1 MALFIYAFRDKK
13 SNVLSNH
20 FITSE
25 PWEKVKQNVSISL
38 LSLSFK
44 EKTNP
49 FVLFSSDY
57 ELICIGC
64 APDNLS
70 EGAIVDDQMDRVNC
84 SDLLAAS
91 RKAFNAGQG
100 HTSPTEVSDNDLE

>member
-1 MALFIYAFRDKK
+1 MSLFVYGFRDKK
-13 SNVLSNH
+13 SGVISNP
-20 FITSE
+20 FVTAE
-25 PWEKVKQNVSISL
+25 PWEKVKQNISISL

-49 FVLFSSDY
+49 YILFSSDY
-57 ELICIGC
+57 DLVLCNVF
-64 APDNLS
+64 PD
-70 EGAIVDDQMDRVNC
+70 EMKDVTPDYCVNC

-100 HTSPTEVSDNDLE
+100 HTSPTEVSDDDLE